1 MSRAVYFVAGT
12 AAGVYAAVRAK
23 RIAEAVSIDG
33 LRDRVG
39 AAVVGA
45 RIFRDEVAQ
54 GRADAETGLR
64 ERQRIAL
71 HEAEQRRA
79 LAAAE
84 TTTPETT
91 REESST

>member
-23 RIAEAVSIDG
+23 RVAEALSIDG

-64 ERQRIAL
+64 ERMGVAL
-71 HEAEQRRA
+71 HEAEQRRT
-79 LAAAE
+79 LAAVE
-84 TTTPETT
+84 PQHEK
-91 REESST
+91 EESST